1 MLNLNLVMKLHENAM
16 FNIQSMVDFA
26 KFKIN

>member
-1 MLNLNLVMKLHENAM
+1 MKLHENAM